1 MNHFKPLQV
10 DLSLPLDLFTLR
22 ASFTTSKK
30 VTGIFGI
37 SGSGKSTL
45 LESVA
50 GLRRKASGRII
61 FGKETWQNSS
71 TGLFVKPEKR
81 EIGYVP
87 QDSLLFPHMD
97 VEANLLAGVSRAQ
110 RNSSHWEKTNDTVLK
125 VLHLSPLLKRRVNS
139 LSGGEIQRVALGR
152 ALCSGP
158 QMLLLDEPLASID
171 LALRY
176 QILPFLQKIC
186 EQFQLPI
193 LMVSHDP
200 IEVQALCD
208 DLIVLR
214 EGKVIARGEPRSVLT
229 KPEIFPLAQNQGFQ
243 NIFKGRIEKLY
254 SETATIR
261 LGEMDSSVAIF
272 TPAARG
278 QVGESLLVRIS
289 SNDIM
294 VATTK
299 PENLSARNVIP
310 AVVETIQTIGNS
322 RIISARIVEN
332 ISPVTVELTANSIE
346 KLKIRVGLQI
356 FLIIKTTSISL
367 YQ

>member
-1 MNHFKPLQV
+1 MKHLNLLKV

-45 LESVA
+45 LEAVA
-50 GLRRKASGRII
+50 GLRRKASGRIQ
-61 FGKETWQNSS
+61 FGEEIWQNSL
-71 TGLFVKPEKR
+71 TGLFVKPENR
-81 EIGYVP
+81 GIGYVP

-97 VEANLLAGVSRAQ
+97 VETNLLAGASRA
-110 RNSSHWEKTNDTVLK
+110 RHNGSHWGTTHDTILK

-158 QMLLLDEPLASID
+158 QMLLLDEPLASLD

-176 QILPFLQKIC
+176 KILPFLQTIC
-186 EQFQLPI
+186 EKFQLPVLI
-193 LMVSHDP
+193 VSHDP

-214 EGKVIARGEPRSVLT
+214 EGKVIGRGEPKSVLT
-229 KPEIFPLAQNQGFQ
+229 KPEIFPMAKNEGFQ
-243 NIFKGRIEKLY
+243 NIFKGRINKLY
-254 SETATIR
+254 RETATIR
-261 LGEMDSSVAIF
+261 IGEMNSSVEFI
-272 TPAARG
+272 TPAAIG
-278 QVGESLLVRIS
+278 HVGDPILLRIS

-294 VATTK
+294 IATTK
-299 PENLSARNVIP
+299 PKNLSARNVIP
-310 AVVETIQTIGNS
+310 AVVEGIQTIRNS
-322 RIISARIVEN
+322 RIISARMAEN
-332 ISPVTVELTANSIE
+332 VSPIIVELTTDSIK
-346 KLKIRVGLQI
+346 KLKICVGFQI
-356 FLIIKTTSISL
+356 FLIIKTTSFSL

>member
-1 MNHFKPLQV
+1 MKHFKSLQV

-22 ASFTTSKK
+22 ASFTTFKK

-50 GLRRKASGRII
+50 GLRRKASGRIR
-61 FGKETWQNSS
+61 FGKEIWQNSS
-71 TGLFVKPEKR
+71 TGLFVKPENR
-81 EIGYVP
+81 GIGYVP

-97 VEANLLAGVSRAQ
+97 VETNLLAGASRAR
-110 RNSSHWEKTNDTVLK
+110 RNGNHWGETHDTVLK
-125 VLHLSPLLKRRVNS
+125 VLHLSPLLKRKVNS

-158 QMLLLDEPLASID
+158 QMLLLDEPLASLD
-171 LALRY
+171 LELRY

-214 EGKVIARGEPRSVLT
+214 KGKVIARGNPRSVLT
-229 KPEIFPLAQNQGFQ
+229 KPEIFPMAQNEGFQ

-261 LGEMDSSVAIF
+261 LGEMDSSVALI
-272 TPAARG
+272 TPPARG
-278 QVGESLLVRIS
+278 QIGDPLIVRIS

-299 PENLSARNVIP
+299 PTNLSARNVIP
-310 AVVETIQTIGNS
+310 AVVEGIQTIRNA
-322 RIISARIVEN
+322 RIISARMAEN
-332 ISPVTVELTANSIE
+332 ISPVIVELTTDAIE
-346 KLKIRVGLQI
+346 KLKICVGFQI
-356 FLIIKTTSISL
+356 FLIIKTTSFSL